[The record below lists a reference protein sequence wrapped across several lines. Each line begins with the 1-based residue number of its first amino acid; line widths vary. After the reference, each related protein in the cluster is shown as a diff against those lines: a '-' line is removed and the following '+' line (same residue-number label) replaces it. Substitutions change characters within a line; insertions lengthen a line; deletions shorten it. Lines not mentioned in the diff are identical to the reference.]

1 EKVLNGTPDCIVS
14 AFAGIFQIVPDRE
27 SQFTDTDPLI
37 ELSRLLPSMMQVP
50 EAGHAATALFSLTA
64 KSAPGCVSAKIT
76 TPLRLL
82 MVRPVKSRLNPEI
95 FPSGQ

>member
-1 EKVLNGTPDCIVS
+1 
-14 AFAGIFQIVPDRE
+14 
-27 SQFTDTDPLI
+27 
-37 ELSRLLPSMMQVP
+37 MMQVP

-95 FPSGQ
+95 FPSGQVDRSESKRIEVPVHWAPTEVANNINTMKNRKNRFIATLLIRHD